1 MPHRLCDRTSPSIS
15 FISSLAIE
23 GQLPLSN
30 TCFRHQPR
38 YPEPHRRNLT
48 SGDLTRLRPLSLS
61 NPFFLFPLPHI
72 APSIS
77 SLDL

>member
-1 MPHRLCDRTSPSIS
+1 
-15 FISSLAIE
+15 
-23 GQLPLSN
+23 
-30 TCFRHQPR
+30 
-38 YPEPHRRNLT
+38 
-48 SGDLTRLRPLSLS
+48 LTRLRPLSLS